1 MMRLAVPW
9 ALALLAPLAV
19 LVAWAWRHRDDRPR
33 VRFSSIALL
42 EGARRTL
49 RMRLLGLPTALLA
62 LACVLLV
69 GALARPQAVLREI
82 HDLTE
87 GIDIMLVIDVSGS
100 MRALDFEPNRL
111 EKAKQV
117 VKTFIAGRADDR
129 IGLVVFAKDSFALTP
144 LTQDYKALGDFVDRI
159 DFNLVDGTRTAIGM
173 GLANAVNQLRKS
185 NAKSKVVILLT
196 DGENNYGQIDPAAA
210 AGVAKAFG
218 VRVYTIGIG
227 TVGGLVDIPI
237 VDQNGQP
244 VTDPRTGRTAIG
256 QLRGDLDAKKLTEV
270 AATTG
275 GQFFHATDG
284 KSLEKIYSQIDK
296 MEKTRVETP
305 ETLVYDELAPWLIVP
320 ALALL
325 LLAFALEN
333 SWLRTFP

>member
-1 MMRLAVPW
+1 
-9 ALALLAPLAV
+9 
-19 LVAWAWRHRDDRPR
+19 
-33 VRFSSIALL
+33 
-42 EGARRTL
+42 
-49 RMRLLGLPTALLA
+49 
-62 LACVLLV
+62 
-69 GALARPQAVLREI
+69 
-82 HDLTE
+82 
-87 GIDIMLVIDVSGS
+87 
-100 MRALDFEPNRL
+100 
-111 EKAKQV
+111 
-117 VKTFIAGRADDR
+117 
-129 IGLVVFAKDSFALTP
+129 
-144 LTQDYKALGDFVDRI
+144 
-159 DFNLVDGTRTAIGM
+159 
-173 GLANAVNQLRKS
+173 
-185 NAKSKVVILLT
+185 
-196 DGENNYGQIDPAAA
+196 
-210 AGVAKAFG
+210 
-218 VRVYTIGIG
+218 
-227 TVGGLVDIPI
+227 LVDIPI